1 MTKSDELTAL
11 KKSIGFIEKL
21 VFNKFNRIDKQNQ
34 DYIDMMDF
42 LDQTKREIAN
52 REQTSEKAPV
62 STKRKVKSAAA

>member
-62 STKRKVKSAAA
+62 STKRRVKNAAA